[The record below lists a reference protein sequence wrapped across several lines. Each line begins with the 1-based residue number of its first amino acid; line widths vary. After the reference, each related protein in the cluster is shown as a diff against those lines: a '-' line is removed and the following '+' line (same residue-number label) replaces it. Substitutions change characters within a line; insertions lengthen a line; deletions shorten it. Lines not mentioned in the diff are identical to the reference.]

1 MPSALRRLGIFLFCF
16 GGIAV
21 VAGLVPVAGAWVSA
35 KQEQVQFAA
44 AMVGGLMAVSGLVM
58 DFLGNQAIREQSQQP
73 PQRHEKT
80 PQGLPATPPAIR
92 LSASPKQGD
101 GYREDLMA

>member
-16 GGIAV
+16 GGLAV

-35 KQEQVQFAA
+35 KQEQVQYAA

-58 DFLGNQAIREQSQQP
+58 DWLGSQAIRDSQQM
-73 PQRHEKT
+73 PQQQQAIT
-80 PQGLPATPPAIR
+80 PTPPAMR
-92 LSASPKQGD
+92 LSASPKTGK